1 MLHNRIITPAW
12 YNTKQMAQVK
22 NQHWPQKFINYIA
35 SIDKIWLLIWST
47 IFISFVLLD
56 SFFQSFYPLRN
67 VSYHLTIGSHIVAL
81 PIIQNGTFLGVT
93 LLKYSG
99 ILLSYFYARKKFP
112 KDYTLHIALLFTLL
126 ADTILTF
133 DSISIFGVLVFCLAQ
148 YFHIARFAK
157 VRPKFFISWTFFM
170 LLLLIFGWFNQIPDM
185 YVLAFIY
192 ATSLLQNLILTH
204 RWWKES
210 KSNPA
215 ASDREI
221 VASTCAFA
229 GFILFILCDLN
240 VAVSYLSV
248 TAVLPIALAR
258 YANFFAWLFYY
269 PSQVLISN
277 SSTSKIQKPKNS
289 KKVENSK
296 ETML

>member
-1 MLHNRIITPAW
+1 
-12 YNTKQMAQVK
+12 
-22 NQHWPQKFINYIA
+22 
-35 SIDKIWLLIWST
+35 
-47 IFISFVLLD
+47 
-56 SFFQSFYPLRN
+56 
-67 VSYHLTIGSHIVAL
+67 
-81 PIIQNGTFLGVT
+81 
-93 LLKYSG
+93 
-99 ILLSYFYARKKFP
+99 
-112 KDYTLHIALLFTLL
+112 
-126 ADTILTF
+126 
-133 DSISIFGVLVFCLAQ
+133 
-148 YFHIARFAK
+148 
-157 VRPKFFISWTFFM
+157 M

-269 PSQVLISN
+269 PSQVLTSN

>member
-1 MLHNRIITPAW
+1 
-12 YNTKQMAQVK
+12 MAQVK
-22 NQHWPQKFINYIA
+22 NRHWSSKFIEYITN
-35 SIDKIWLLIWST
+35 IDKVWLLIWGA

-56 SFFQSFYPLRN
+56 SFFQAFYPHRN
-67 VSYHLTIGSHIVAL
+67 VFYQFTIHSHSIIL

-112 KDYTLHIALLFTLL
+112 KDYILHIALLFTLL

-133 DSISIFGVLVFCLAQ
+133 DSISAFGVLAFCFAQ

-277 SSTSKIQKPKNS
+277 SSTSKNPKTEKLQKS
-289 KKVENSK
+289 
-296 ETML
+296 